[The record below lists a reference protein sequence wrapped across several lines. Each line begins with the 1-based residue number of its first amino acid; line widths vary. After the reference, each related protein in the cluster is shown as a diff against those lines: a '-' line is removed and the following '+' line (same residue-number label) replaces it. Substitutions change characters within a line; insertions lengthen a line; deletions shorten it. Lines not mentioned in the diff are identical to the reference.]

1 MSERESICADII
13 DEGLVA
19 IVRVPRTELA
29 LPLAKALVGG
39 GIRAV
44 ELPMTIPNALD
55 AIREIDRE
63 LGNDILLGV
72 GTVIDDNTCRAAIDA
87 GAKYV
92 ISPVTKPSLV
102 EAAHALDR
110 PVMLGA
116 YTPTEAQTAHEA
128 GSDFIKIFPADTLGP
143 GYIKALLAPLTHLRI
158 IPTGGVNLDTMESFL
173 AAGSAALGIGSSL
186 LKKDIIESENWPELE
201 RLAKQQPE
209 VGAVF
214 HAAAVSDFAAG
225 AVLQKK
231 DDGEFTPLR
240 QGKVSTREGSLLLE
254 LRPTQKIISHL
265 RGWFSNAQLVGWK
278 YEVDGDRAS
287 ALGQAGGEAVASCR

>member
-1 MSERESICADII
+1 MNERESICADII

-29 LPLAKALVGG
+29 LPLATALVAG

-44 ELPMTIPNALD
+44 ELTMTIPNALD

-63 LGNDILLGV
+63 MGNDILLGV
-72 GTVIDDNTCRAAIDA
+72 GTVIDDDTCQVAIDA

-116 YTPTEAQTAHEA
+116 YTHRGTNSPRGRLRFYQDFPGRHAWPGLHQGTARTA
-128 GSDFIKIFPADTLGP
+128 DAPAYHP
-143 GYIKALLAPLTHLRI
+143 HRRCQPRHN
-158 IPTGGVNLDTMESFL
+158 GVVP

-186 LKKDIIESENWPELE
+186 LNKDIIESENWPELE
-201 RLAKQQPE
+201 RLAKQHADKLAELKTNWAADRLAKGFTASTGFDTQSAVTE
-209 VGAVF
+209 TQSIGFIGAGKM
-214 HAAAVSDFAAG
+214 AAALAKA
-225 AVLQKK
+225 
-231 DDGEFTPLR
+231 
-240 QGKVSTREGSLLLE
+240 
-254 LRPTQKIISHL
+254 
-265 RGWFSNAQLVGWK
+265 W
-278 YEVDGDRAS
+278 
-287 ALGQAGGEAVASCR
+287 